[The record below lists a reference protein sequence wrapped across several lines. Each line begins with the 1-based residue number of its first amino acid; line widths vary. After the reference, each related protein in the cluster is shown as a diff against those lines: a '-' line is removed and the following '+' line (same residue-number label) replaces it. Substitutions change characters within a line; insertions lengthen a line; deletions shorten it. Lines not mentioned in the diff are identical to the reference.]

1 MHKGYLSLV
10 ETLRLVNCLNAST
23 LVSVVAAMQCIA
35 CLPHYIS
42 TSVINEDDYEVKEI
56 LRTPLL

>member
-10 ETLRLVNCLNAST
+10 ETLRLVNCLNASM
-23 LVSVVAAMQCIA
+23 LARVVAAKQCIG

-42 TSVINEDDYEVKEI
+42 TSVMNDDVYEVKEI
-56 LRTPLL
+56 L